1 MNINLIDS
9 INCIKEKV
17 SFNGDT
23 AVILGSG
30 LGEFANNLS
39 SQYSIPFSQIPN
51 YPISNV
57 KGHDGEF
64 IFGEIS
70 GKEILVAKGRAHL
83 YEGYSKNIVSSQVK
97 IFKNLIIKNLI
108 ITNSAGSLRKK
119 NPP

>member
-97 IFKNLIIKNLI
+97 IFKNLGIKNLI